1 MATFLPFAGVRYDL
15 DRVDLVDVVAPPYDV
30 IDAAA
35 RARLEARSPYN
46 AVRVELADDRDGEQR
61 YEAIRR
67 RLDGWMAEGILRR
80 DPEPGFYV
88 YRMGWHD
95 DQGRALQTTG
105 VLGALEVSTPA
116 LGQVLPH
123 ERTMGKPKDDRLS
136 LLRATRTNLS
146 AVWGLSL
153 ANGLSD
159 LLDVSG
165 PPLAR
170 CTDEDGVHHRLWHV
184 TQPATLAAITDAVG
198 SAPVMIADGHH
209 RYETAL
215 AYADER
221 AAASGGARGDFDL
234 LLAFV
239 VELSDEQL
247 EIRPIHRLL
256 RGLPEGFDLAGGL
269 APYFDVVDAGGL
281 PVGSRLIERM
291 AGDGGL
297 GLLEA
302 DRAWLL
308 MPRNGSA
315 TDPDSARL
323 DAALATLP
331 SHELGFHHAPAAVVE
346 MVRSGDAQAGV
357 LLRPVP
363 VDQIAATARAGRR
376 MPEKTTFFAPKPR
389 TGLVFRR
396 LDD

>member
-165 PPLAR
+165 PPVAR
-170 CTDEDGVHHRLWHV
+170 CTDEDGVHHRLWYV
-184 TQPATLAAITDAVG
+184 TQPATLAAISDAVG

-215 AYADER
+215 AYAGER
-221 AAASGGARGDFDL
+221 AAASGGARGDFDQ

-239 VELSDEQL
+239 VELSEEQL

-256 RGLPEGFDLAGGL
+256 RGLPEGFDLAGSL